1 MFGLLRHGWSCQP
14 SMFGLSRHGWSC
26 GAAMFGLLRRAWSGE
41 PSMSGLLRFGW
52 LGKMRIFFLFLTLIG
67 APLQAQQIGQNTS
80 SSTAGTYTLTA
91 KSQLVVETVVVKD
104 KEGKFIPGLSA
115 KDFTV
120 TEDGT
125 AQTIRFCEHQD
136 LAAEQAPVP
145 AAARGTEQIKIYK
158 KLSRTQLAPE
168 APENSRYKNRRLL
181 ALYFDMS
188 AMRPPDQ
195 LRALSAAEKFLRAEM
210 TTVDLVAILRYQGGS
225 VDILQDFTADRNKLL
240 SILETMIVG
249 EGQGSVETIDDA
261 SSADT
266 GAAFGQDDTEFNV
279 FNTDRQLSALQ
290 TASKMLSQLQEKKSL
305 IYFASG
311 LRLNGIDN
319 QAQLHATVDAAIR
332 AGVSFWPIDA
342 RGLVAQAPLGDAS
355 QGSPGNSGMYSGTAA
370 LANNNNFQQSQD
382 TLYALAGDTGGK
394 ALFDT
399 NDLTRGIVQAQQ
411 AISDYYV
418 VGYYTS
424 NTARNGHFRR
434 VKISLN
440 QDATAKLDYRQ
451 GYYADKEFSKF
462 TAVDKERQ
470 LEDALMLEDPV
481 TELSIAMEIDRF
493 QLNRAEY
500 FVPIIVKIPGRELAL
515 AKRGG
520 AEHTLIDF
528 VGEIK
533 DLVGGTTVSNVRD
546 NVNIKLS
553 DATAAELARR
563 PIEYDTGFTLLPG
576 KYMIKF
582 LARDDETG
590 RIGTYQ
596 TTFVIPNLNKEVA
609 HIPISSVVLSSQRVD
624 LKDALFSA
632 EKNKDR
638 AKEQDV
644 NPLVQNGQKLIPS
657 VTRVFRQS
665 QNMYVYLQA
674 YEQGAPG
681 FQPLVAFVSFYQEQ
695 GKALETP
702 PMEMTQGLN
711 NRLQTMPFSFS
722 IALNQLPPGEYECQI
737 SVLDPTGKKAAFWQA
752 PVKVV
757 P

>member
-1 MFGLLRHGWSCQP
+1 
-14 SMFGLSRHGWSC
+14 
-26 GAAMFGLLRRAWSGE
+26 
-41 PSMSGLLRFGW
+41 
-52 LGKMRIFFLFLTLIG
+52 
-67 APLQAQQIGQNTS
+67 
-80 SSTAGTYTLTA
+80 
-91 KSQLVVETVVVKD
+91 VVKD

-125 AQTIRFCEHQD
+125 AQTIRFCEHQN
-136 LAAEQAPVP
+136 LAAEEAPVAP
-145 AAARGTEQIKIYK
+145 AAKGTEQIKIYR

-195 LRALSAAEKFLRAEM
+195 LRALSAAEKFLRAQM

-342 RGLVAQAPLGDAS
+342 RGLVAEAPLGDAS
-355 QGSPGNSGMYSGTAA
+355 QGSPGNAGMYSGTAA

-418 VGYYTS
+418 LGYYTS
-424 NTARNGHFRR
+424 NTARNGRFRR

-451 GYYADKEFSKF
+451 GYYADKEFNKF
-462 TAVDKERQ
+462 TTVDKERQ

-481 TELSIAMEIDRF
+481 TELSIAMEIDHF

-553 DATAAELARR
+553 DATAADLARR

-596 TTFVIPNLNKEVA
+596 TIFVIPNLNKEVT
-609 HIPISSVVLSSQRVD
+609 HVPISSVVLSSQRVD
-624 LKDALFSA
+624 LKDALFNA

-638 AKEQDV
+638 TKEQDV

-657 VTRVFRQS
+657 VNRVFRQS
-665 QNMYVYLQA
+665 QNMYIYLQA
-674 YEQGAPG
+674 YEQGAAG

-695 GKALETP
+695 TKALETP

-752 PVKVV
+752 PVKVI

>member
-1 MFGLLRHGWSCQP
+1 MLLV
-14 SMFGLSRHGWSC
+14 L
-26 GAAMFGLLRRAWSGE
+26 
-41 PSMSGLLRFGW
+41 
-52 LGKMRIFFLFLTLIG
+52 LTLIG
-67 APLQAQQIGQNTS
+67 AHATAQQIGQNTS
-80 SSTAGTYTLTA
+80 ANASGTYTLTA

-104 KEGKFIPGLSA
+104 KEGKFISGLGA

-125 AQTIRFCEHQD
+125 PQKISFCEHQD
-136 LAAEQAPVP
+136 LAAEQQPVAP
-145 AAARGTEQIKIYK
+145 AAPGAEQIKLYK
-158 KLSRTQLAPE
+158 QLTRTQIAPE
-168 APENSRYKNRRLL
+168 EAENSRYKNRRLL
-181 ALYFDMS
+181 ALYFDMT
-188 AMRPPDQ
+188 AMRPADQ
-195 LRALSAAEKFLRAEM
+195 LRALSAAEKFLRTQI
-210 TTVDLVAILRYQGGS
+210 TTVDMVAILRYQGGS

-249 EGQGSVETIDDA
+249 EGQGSATSVDDA

-290 TASKMLSQLQEKKSL
+290 TAAKMLGQLNEKKSL

-332 AGVSFWPIDA
+332 AGVSFWPVDA
-342 RGLVAQAPLGDAS
+342 RGLVAQAPLGDAT
-355 QGSPGNSGMYSGTAA
+355 QGPPGNSGMYSGGAA
-370 LANNNNFQQSQD
+370 QANTSNFQQSQD

-394 ALFDT
+394 ALFDN
-399 NDLTRGIVQAQQ
+399 NDLTRGIVQAQES
-411 AISDYYV
+411 ISDYYV
-418 VGYYTS
+418 VGYYTT
-424 NTARNGHFRR
+424 NTAKNGRFRR

-440 QDATAKLDYRQ
+440 QDTTAKLDYRQ
-451 GYYADKEFSKF
+451 GYYADKEFSHF
-462 TAVDKERQ
+462 TTVDKERQ
-470 LEDALMLEDPV
+470 LEDALMLEDPI
-481 TELSIAMEIDRF
+481 TDLSIAMEIDHF

-533 DLVGGTTVSNVRD
+533 DLVGGNTVSNVRD
-546 NVNIKLS
+546 NVNIKLT

-596 TTFVIPNLNKEVA
+596 TTFVIPNLNKELTHV
-609 HIPISSVVLSSQRVD
+609 PISSVVLSSQRVD
-624 LKDALFSA
+624 LKDALFNA
-632 EKNKDR
+632 EKSKQR
-638 AKEQDV
+638 AKEEDV

-674 YEQGAPG
+674 YEQGVTTP
-681 FQPLVAFVSFYQEQ
+681 QPLVAFVSFYREQ
-695 GKALETP
+695 AKTFETQ
-702 PMEMTQGLN
+702 PMELTSPLN

-722 IALNQLPPGEYECQI
+722 IPLGQVPPGEYDCQI

-752 PVKVV
+752 QVKVI

>member
-1 MFGLLRHGWSCQP
+1 MKILLIVVA
-14 SMFGLSRHGWSC
+14 LI
-26 GAAMFGLLRRAWSGE
+26 AAQAS
-41 PSMSGLLRFGW
+41 
-52 LGKMRIFFLFLTLIG
+52 
-67 APLQAQQIGQNTS
+67 AQQIGQNAPANAS
-80 SSTAGTYTLTA
+80 GTYTLTA
-91 KSQLVVETVVVKD
+91 KAQLVVETVVVKD
-104 KEGKFIPGLSA
+104 KEGKFISGLGA
-115 KDFTV
+115 KDFTI

-125 AQTIRFCEHQD
+125 PQTIRFCEHQD
-136 LAAEQAPVP
+136 LAAEETPVT
-145 AAARGTEQIKIYK
+145 AAASGTEQIKLYK
-158 KLSRTQLAPE
+158 QLTRTQIAPE

-181 ALYFDMS
+181 ALYFDMT
-188 AMRPPDQ
+188 AMRPADQ
-195 LRALSAAEKFLRAEM
+195 LRALTAAEKFLRTQM
-210 TTVDLVAILRYQGGS
+210 TTVDLVAVLRYQGGS

-249 EGQGSVETIDDA
+249 EGQGSAETVDDA

-266 GAAFGQDDTEFNV
+266 GAAFGQDDSEFNV

-290 TASKMLSQLQEKKSL
+290 TAAKMLSQLNEKKSL

-332 AGVSFWPIDA
+332 AGVSFWPVDA
-342 RGLVAQAPLGDAS
+342 RGLVAQAPLGDAT
-355 QGSPGNSGMYSGTAA
+355 QGSPGNSGMYSGGAA
-370 LANNNNFQQSQD
+370 QANTSNFQQSQD

-394 ALFDT
+394 ALFDN
-399 NDLTRGIVQAQQ
+399 NDLTRGIVQAQES
-411 AISDYYV
+411 ISDYYV
-418 VGYYTS
+418 IGYYTS

-440 QDATAKLDYRQ
+440 QDTTAKLDYRQ
-451 GYYADKEFSKF
+451 GYYADKEFSHF
-462 TAVDKERQ
+462 TTVDKERQ
-470 LEDALMLEDPV
+470 LEDALMLEDPI
-481 TELSIAMEIDRF
+481 TDLSIAMEIDHF

-596 TTFVIPNLNKEVA
+596 TTFVIPNLNKEIA
-609 HIPISSVVLSSQRVD
+609 HVPISSVVLSSQRVD
-624 LKDALFSA
+624 LKDALFNAQKS
-632 EKNKDR
+632 KDR
-638 AKEQDV
+638 VKEEDV
-644 NPLVQNGQKLIPS
+644 NPLVRNGQKLIPS
-657 VTRVFRQS
+657 VTRVFRQN

-674 YEQGAPG
+674 YEQGGTAP
-681 FQPLVAFVSFYQEQ
+681 QPLVAFVSLYRDQ
-695 GKALETP
+695 GKTFESQ
-702 PMEMTQGLN
+702 PMEITSGLN

-722 IALNQLPPGEYECQI
+722 IPLSQVPPGEYDCQI

-752 PVKVV
+752 QVKVI

>member
-1 MFGLLRHGWSCQP
+1 MNCEKFFRLAL
-14 SMFGLSRHGWSC
+14 
-26 GAAMFGLLRRAWSGE
+26 AALFASAASG
-41 PSMSGLLRFGW
+41 
-52 LGKMRIFFLFLTLIG
+52 
-67 APLQAQQIGQNTS
+67 QQIGQNAPANGS
-80 SSTAGTYTLTA
+80 GTYTITA

-104 KEGKFIPGLSA
+104 KQGKFMPGLTA
-115 KDFTV
+115 KDFAV

-125 AQTIRFCEHQD
+125 PQTIRFCEQQA
-136 LAAEQAPVP
+136 LAEQEAPVAP
-145 AAARGTEQIKIYK
+145 TSPGAEQIKIYK
-158 KLSRTQLAPE
+158 RLTHTQLAPE
-168 APENSRYKNRRLL
+168 PSENSRYRNHRLL

-188 AMRPPDQ
+188 AMRPADQ
-195 LRALSAAEKFLRAEM
+195 MRALGAAEKFLRTQI

-225 VDILQDFTADRNKLL
+225 VDILQDFTADRNRLL
-240 SILETMIVG
+240 SVLETMVVG
-249 EGQGSVETIDDA
+249 EGQGSAEGVDDA

-279 FNTDRQLSALQ
+279 FNTDRQLAALQ
-290 TASKMLSQLQEKKSL
+290 TAARMLGQLQEKKSL

-332 AGVSFWPIDA
+332 AGVSFWPVDA

-355 QGSPGNSGMYSGTAA
+355 QGSPGNSGVYSGTAA
-370 LANNNNFQQSQD
+370 QANTNNFQQSQD

-394 ALFDT
+394 ALFDN
-399 NDLTRGIVQAQQ
+399 NDLTQGIVQAQK
-411 AISDYYV
+411 AVEDYYV

-424 NTARNGHFRR
+424 NTAKNGHFRR
-434 VKISLN
+434 VKITLA

-451 GYYADKEFSKF
+451 GYYAEKEFNKF

-470 LEDALMLEDPV
+470 LEDALLLDEPI
-481 TELSIAMEIDRF
+481 TELSIAMEIDHF

-500 FVPIIVKIPGRELAL
+500 FVPVIVKIPGRELAL

-520 AEHTLIDF
+520 ADHTLIDF

-533 DLVGGTTVSNVRD
+533 DLVGGVTVSNVRD

-553 DATAAELARR
+553 DATAAELAHR

-576 KYMIKF
+576 RYMIKF

-596 TTFVIPNLNKEVA
+596 TTFVIPNLNKETT

-624 LKDALFSA
+624 PKDALYDAGKRA
-632 EKNKDR
+632 ER
-638 AKEQDV
+638 EKEEAV
-644 NPLVQNGQKLIPS
+644 NPLMQQGRKLVPS
-657 VTRVFRQS
+657 VTRVFSRGHEI
-665 QNMYVYLQA
+665 YVYLQA
-674 YEQGAPG
+674 YKQPTQEQPADGK
-681 FQPLVAFVSFYQEQ
+681 PLFAFVSLFSN
-695 GKALETP
+695 GNKLFETAP
-702 PMEMTQGLN
+702 SAVIPSPAS
-711 NRLQTMPFSFS
+711 RLGTMPLSFS
-722 IALNQLPPGEYECQI
+722 LGVTQLPPGEYDCQVT
-737 SVLDPTGKKAAFWQA
+737 VLDPTTHRASFWRA
-752 PVKVV
+752 PVLLV

>member
-1 MFGLLRHGWSCQP
+1 M
-14 SMFGLSRHGWSC
+14 
-26 GAAMFGLLRRAWSGE
+26 RRKKVPQG
-41 PSMSGLLRFGW
+41 R
-52 LGKMRIFFLFLTLIG
+52 KTRFLFLFLSLIS
-67 APLQAQQIGQNTS
+67 APLHAQQIGQNTS

-91 KSQLVVETVVVKD
+91 KSQLVVETVVAKD

-120 TEDGT
+120 TEDGV

-136 LAAEQAPVP
+136 LAAEEAPVP

-188 AMRPPDQ
+188 AMRPADQ

-249 EGQGSVETIDDA
+249 EGQGSVETVDDA

-290 TASKMLSQLQEKKSL
+290 TAAKMLGQLQEKKSL

-311 LRLNGIDN
+311 LRLKGIDN

-342 RGLVAQAPLGDAS
+342 RGLVAQAPLGDAT
-355 QGSPGNSGMYSGTAA
+355 QGSPGNSGVYSGTAA

-399 NDLTRGIVQAQQ
+399 NDLTHGIAQAQQ

-481 TELSIAMEIDRF
+481 TELSIAMEIDHF

-596 TTFVIPNLNKEVA
+596 TTFVIPNLNKEVT
-609 HIPISSVVLSSQRVD
+609 HVPISSVVLSSQRVD
-624 LKDALFSA
+624 LKDALFNA
-632 EKNKDR
+632 EKSKDR
-638 AKEQDV
+638 AKEQEV

-665 QNMYVYLQA
+665 QTMYVYLQA

-695 GKALETP
+695 AKALETP

-737 SVLDPTGKKAAFWQA
+737 SVLDPAGKKAAFWQA